1 MSEIVPWTRLLLTLR
16 RMTLIT
22 ASAGVL
28 NEIKQLW
35 RKTDTK
41 QLETKS
47 PSREGG
53 YVPR

>member
-1 MSEIVPWTRLLLTLR
+1 MSEIVPWTRLLLILR

-35 RKTDTK
+35 RKTHTN
-41 QLETKS
+41 QLEMKS
-47 PSREGG
+47 PIR
-53 YVPR
+53 